1 MRVVIAIVVS
11 LILWSS
17 AFAAIRV
24 GLKSFGPGELALFRF
39 SIASVALFVYSLIT
53 RQPLPRIR
61 DLPMMLLL
69 GFLGFFIY
77 HVGLNAGEVV
87 VPAGSASF
95 IISSVPVFSTL
106 IAFVFLKE
114 RLTFLGWMGVLISFC
129 GVALTSLGSG
139 AGFKLEPAALFIVCA
154 AIGESIYFVLQKP
167 FYSRFSGLQLTTY
180 TIWAGTFCM
189 LVFLPGLARQVHT
202 ASLNATLA
210 AVYLGIFPAATV
222 YVLWAYA
229 LSKVNVSRVTSS
241 LNLQPVLSLAIA
253 LLLLGEM
260 PTMVALAGG
269 AITIAGVIVLNTIGK
284 GRRTERT

>member
-1 MRVVIAIVVS
+1 
-11 LILWSS
+11 
-17 AFAAIRV
+17 
-24 GLKSFGPGELALFRF
+24 
-39 SIASVALFVYSLIT
+39 
-53 RQPLPRIR
+53 
-61 DLPMMLLL
+61 
-69 GFLGFFIY
+69 
-77 HVGLNAGEVV
+77 
-87 VPAGSASF
+87 
-95 IISSVPVFSTL
+95 
-106 IAFVFLKE
+106 
-114 RLTFLGWMGVLISFC
+114 
-129 GVALTSLGSG
+129 
-139 AGFKLEPAALFIVCA
+139 
-154 AIGESIYFVLQKP
+154 
-167 FYSRFSGLQLTTY
+167 
-180 TIWAGTFCM
+180 
-189 LVFLPGLARQVHT
+189 VHT